1 METHLRAGVAI
12 HNSGA
17 YHEAHDA
24 WEDYWLDLDAG
35 TDDERFL
42 HGLIQFTAAV
52 HHAHAR
58 NWQGATGLATS
69 GAEYL
74 EGLGETY
81 RGINVGEARA
91 SLRELGADPEL
102 VERRPV
108 PELTHDGVALELS
121 DLAFPAAAI
130 AAEVFAEEGDYDEGV
145 VEQAVEYGCADLAA
159 GEPTS
164 EFVTLVMDFARGEDP
179 RGIVLQRLREHVD
192 RRRSREEDVD
202 GLFDAD

>member
-42 HGLIQFTAAV
+42 HGLIQFTAAI
-52 HHAHAR
+52 HHAYDH
-58 NWQGATGLATS
+58 NWRGATGLATS

-81 RGINVGEARA
+81 RGINVGEAR
-91 SLRELGADPEL
+91 SYLRELGADPEL

-130 AAEVFAEEGDYDEGV
+130 AAEVFAEDGGYDEGV
-145 VEQAVEYGCADLAA
+145 IERAVEYGCADLAA